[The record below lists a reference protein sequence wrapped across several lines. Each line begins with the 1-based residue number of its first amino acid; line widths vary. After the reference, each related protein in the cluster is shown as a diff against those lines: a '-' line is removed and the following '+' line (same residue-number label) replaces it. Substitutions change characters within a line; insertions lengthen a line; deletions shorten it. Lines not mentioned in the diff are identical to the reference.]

1 MSYLE
6 ARTRFNQVFDL
17 AFIWLFARLRVFV
30 NQVGEITGFASKSI
44 RLIFRQPLRI
54 QELISHMEFVGN
66 QSVTIICLSA
76 VFTGMALAFQLFLG
90 FKQLNASGMVG
101 SIVALAIFRE
111 LGPVLT
117 GLIVAARA
125 GGAMAARLGTMRVT
139 EQIDA
144 LEVMGVDPL
153 QYLVSPRILASV
165 LVMPLLCGVFDFI
178 SMIGSWM
185 ICIHLLEMDEA
196 QYWERI
202 NVWIK
207 PSDIFQGLFK
217 AALFGLFFSI
227 ICTHRGYN
235 TKGGAAGVGSST
247 NRGVVLSMVMII
259 IIDFF
264 ATNIIKIFL
273 DWKEVLLR

>member
-6 ARTRFNQVFDL
+6 ARERFNQTFDG
-17 AFIWLFARLRVFV
+17 AFLWLFKRLRVFII
-30 NQVGEITGFASKSI
+30 QVGEISGFASKSI
-44 RLIFRQPLRI
+44 RLMFSRPWRI
-54 QELISHMEFVGN
+54 QELFSHMEFVGN
-66 QSVTIICLSA
+66 QSVMIISLSA

-90 FKQLNASGMVG
+90 FKRLNASGMVG

-144 LEVMGVDPL
+144 LEVMGIDPL

-178 SMIGSWM
+178 SMIGSWT

-207 PSDIFQGLFK
+207 ASDIFQGLFK

-264 ATNIIKIFL
+264 ATNLIKIFL